1 MTNLILASQSPRRK
15 SLLTQLG
22 YEFSCMPA
30 NIDETTKVDEQPSD
44 YVARLAYEK
53 AANIANSI
61 IADSTEDKTP
71 FAVLGSD
78 TSVVIDGRILG
89 KPEDFNDFAS
99 MMNLLSGNCHQV
111 MTAISVV
118 TRQTSETQV
127 IVADVY
133 FASLTEQDIKA
144 YWETGEPQDKAGG
157 YGIQG
162 IAGKFVTKINGSYS
176 AIVGLPLYETDQLLN
191 QMLTAN

>member
-1 MTNLILASQSPRRK
+1 
-15 SLLTQLG
+15 
-22 YEFSCMPA
+22 MPA
-30 NIDETTKVDEQPSD
+30 NIDETPKVGEQPAD
-44 YVARLAYEK
+44 YVARLAFEK
-53 AANIANSI
+53 AANIADSI

-78 TSVVIDGRILG
+78 TSVVIDGKILG
-89 KPEDFNDFAS
+89 KPEDFNDFAD

-118 TRQTSETQV
+118 THQTSETQV